1 MSDAAAVGTGGAVM
15 SAYIVKRSICTY
27 HYAFNDEDRRAIAHV
42 STEDFEFDPVHKD
55 HLVGLRA

>member
-1 MSDAAAVGTGGAVM
+1 M
-15 SAYIVKRSICTY
+15 SAYTVKRSICTY

-42 STEDFEFDPVHKD
+42 STEDFEFDPAHKD